1 LIRQRMEA
9 FPRERERER
18 ESKRRLRHIFN
29 NIISVENLL
38 AAWREF
44 SRGKKKRQDV
54 AGFFLNLTDNI
65 IGLHLELREKTYRHG
80 GYQAFK
86 INDPKPRDIH
96 KASVRDRL
104 VHHALYRI
112 LYPYFDKKFIFNS
125 FSCRRGKGTR
135 RALNRF
141 REYGRIVSKNQ
152 TRTTW
157 VLKGDIRK
165 FFASIDH
172 DILSEILKR
181 QIKDIN
187 TLWLLNEVIGSFQT
201 KDRPGAGLP
210 LGNLTSQLLV
220 NIYLNEFDQFVKR
233 QLKVRYYIRYAD
245 DFIILT
251 DDKIY
256 LERLIKPIN
265 DFLSIKLKL
274 TLHPDKV
281 FIKTLASGM
290 DFLGWVNFP
299 FCRVLRTATKKR
311 MFRGIKLKK
320 GNKKTIQSYLGLLS
334 HGNAKKLAQKIVKI
348 AYNS

>member
-1 LIRQRMEA
+1 MEA

-181 QIKDIN
+181 QIKDSN

>member
-1 LIRQRMEA
+1 M
-9 FPRERERER
+9 
-18 ESKRRLRHIFN
+18 
-29 NIISVENLL
+29 ENLL